1 MEKMKKVRVG
11 IIGGAG
17 YTGGELLRLL
27 VNHAGV
33 KITCVTSET
42 FPGKKITE
50 KYPKLKGLNKLTFQ
64 PYRKKRVIEDCD
76 FVFLAK
82 PHPNSFL
89 MVRELFGKVRII
101 DLSADF
107 RFPKARA
114 FERAYQTK
122 HLAPEFLKES
132 VYGLPEIFPKQIKKA
147 KLIANPGCYP
157 TGIIL
162 GLFPLFKTSAV
173 EPEISVSAVSGFS
186 GAGRSF
192 SPNNPACSVMD
203 NIRPYKVGVHPHSA
217 EMENKIKAATGKEVS
232 INFIPQ
238 VAGFERGILSVIFTR
253 LKKKTSSK
261 TLVSLYQK
269 TYQKCPF
276 VRLCPQ
282 GQYPEITNVVM
293 TNFCDLGVQILKD
306 NGLVIIAAIDNLLKG
321 AAGQAVQNLNIMAG
335 FPEKE
340 ALG

>member
-1 MEKMKKVRVG
+1 MKKIRVG

-27 VNHAGV
+27 ANHAGV

-42 FPGKKITE
+42 FRDKQVTEQYPDLKK
-50 KYPKLKGLNKLTFQ
+50 LDKLTFQ
-64 PYRKKRVIEDCD
+64 PYQKQEVVEKCD

-82 PHPNSFL
+82 PHPNSFA

-107 RFPKARA
+107 RFPTARD
-114 FERAYQTK
+114 FERAYRTK

-132 VYGLPEIFPKQIKKA
+132 VYGLPEIFPQQIKKA

-157 TGIIL
+157 TGVIL
-162 GLFPLFKTSAV
+162 AVFPLIQKGII

-186 GAGRSF
+186 GAGRSPAPG
-192 SPNNPACSVMD
+192 SPACSVTD
-203 NIRPYKVGVHPHSA
+203 NIRPYKVGIHPHSF
-217 EMENKIKAATGKEVS
+217 EMEEKIKAAAGQKVS

-253 LKKKTSSK
+253 LKKKTSPE
-261 TLVSLYQK
+261 TLASLYQK
-269 TYQKCPF
+269 TYRKCPF

-282 GQYPEITNVVM
+282 GQYPEIKNAVM
-293 TNFCDLGVQILKD
+293 TNFCDLGFQILKD
-306 NGLVIIAAIDNLLKG
+306 NGLVIIAAIDNLVKG

-340 ALG
+340 ALW

>member
-1 MEKMKKVRVG
+1 MKKIRVG

-33 KITCVTSET
+33 EITCVTSET
-42 FPGKKITE
+42 FPGKKVIE
-50 KYPKLKGLNKLTFQ
+50 QYPKLKGLNKLTFQ
-64 PYRKKRVIEDCD
+64 SYQKQQLIEDCD

-82 PHPNSFL
+82 PHPNSFS

-107 RFPKARA
+107 RFPAARD

-186 GAGRSF
+186 GAGRAP
-192 SPNNPACSVMD
+192 SPGGPACSVTD
-203 NIRPYKVGVHPHSA
+203 NIRPYKVGIHPHSA
-217 EMENKIKAATGKEVS
+217 EMEEKIKAATGKEIS

-238 VAGFERGILSVIFTR
+238 VAGFERGILSVIFAR
-253 LKKKTSSK
+253 LKKKSSPE

-269 TYQKCPF
+269 TYRKCPF
-276 VRLCPQ
+276 VRVRPQ
-282 GQYPEITNVVM
+282 GQYPEIKNVVL
-293 TNFCDLGVQILKD
+293 TNFCDLGVQPLKD
-306 NGLVIIAAIDNLLKG
+306 NGLVIIAAIDNLVKG
-321 AAGQAVQNLNIMAG
+321 AAGQAIQNLNLMAG

>member
-1 MEKMKKVRVG
+1 MKKVRVG
-11 IIGGAG
+11 IVGGAG

-33 KITCVTSET
+33 KITCITSET
-42 FPGKKITE
+42 FPGKKVIE
-50 KYPKLKGLNKLTFQ
+50 QYPKLKGLSNLTFQ
-64 PYRKKRVIEDCD
+64 SYQKQRVVEAVD

-82 PHPNSFL
+82 PHPNSFA

-107 RFPKARA
+107 RFPAA
-114 FERAYQTK
+114 QDFERAYQTK

-157 TGIIL
+157 TGVIL
-162 GLFPLFKTSAV
+162 AVFPLIQKGII
-173 EPEISVSAVSGFS
+173 EPEINVSAISGFS
-186 GAGRSF
+186 GAGRSL
-192 SPNNPACSVMD
+192 SPDSPAYSVVD

-217 EMENKIKAATGKEVS
+217 EMEEKIKTATGQEVS

-253 LKKKTSSK
+253 LKKKTSPE
-261 TLVSLYQK
+261 TLVSLYRK
-269 TYQKCPF
+269 TYRKCPF
-276 VRLCPQ
+276 VRVCPQ
-282 GQYPEITNVVM
+282 GQYPEIKNVVM
-293 TNFCDLGVQILKD
+293 TNFCNLGVQILKD
-306 NGLVIIAAIDNLLKG
+306 NGLVIITAIDNLIKG
-321 AAGQAVQNLNIMAG
+321 AAGQAIQNLNIMAG

-340 ALG
+340 ALQ

>member
-1 MEKMKKVRVG
+1 MKKIRVG

-27 VNHAGV
+27 VNHDGV
-33 KITCVTSET
+33 EITCVTSET
-42 FPGKKITE
+42 FQGKKVIE
-50 KYPKLKGLNKLTFQ
+50 KYPKLKELSKLTFQ
-64 PYRKKRVIEDCD
+64 SYQKQKVVESCD

-82 PHPNSFL
+82 PHPNSFS

-101 DLSADF
+101 DLSANF
-107 RFPKARA
+107 RFPAARD
-114 FERAYQTK
+114 FERAYHIK

-132 VYGLPEIFPKQIKKA
+132 VYGLPEIFPKQIKKT

-157 TGIIL
+157 TGVIL
-162 GLFPLFKTSAV
+162 AVFPLIQKGII

-186 GAGRSF
+186 GAGRSL
-192 SPNNPACSVMD
+192 SPDSPACSVMD

-217 EMENKIKAATGKEVS
+217 EMEEKIEAATGQEIS

-238 VAGFERGILSVIFTR
+238 VAGFERGILSIIFTR
-253 LKKKTSSK
+253 LKKKSSPE
-261 TLVSLYQK
+261 TLVSLYRK

-276 VRLCPQ
+276 VRVYPQ
-282 GQYPEITNVVM
+282 GQYPEIRNVVM

-306 NGLVIIAAIDNLLKG
+306 NGLVIIAAIDNLVKG
-321 AAGQAVQNLNIMAG
+321 AAGQAIQNLNIMAG
-335 FPEKE
+335 FPENE
-340 ALG
+340 ALE

>member
-1 MEKMKKVRVG
+1 MKKIRVG

-27 VNHAGV
+27 VNHDGV
-33 KITCVTSET
+33 EITCVTSET
-42 FPGKKITE
+42 FQGKKVIE
-50 KYPKLKGLNKLTFQ
+50 KYPKLKGLSKLTFQ
-64 PYRKKRVIEDCD
+64 SYQKQKVVADCD

-101 DLSADF
+101 DLSANF
-107 RFPKARA
+107 RFPSARD

-132 VYGLPEIFPKQIKKA
+132 VYGLPEIFPKQIKNA

-162 GLFPLFKTSAV
+162 GLFPLLKTSAV
-173 EPEISVSAVSGFS
+173 EPKISVSAVSGFS
-186 GAGRSF
+186 GAGRFPSLN
-192 SPNNPACSVMD
+192 SPAYSVMD
-203 NIRPYKVGVHPHSA
+203 NIRPYKVGAHPHGA
-217 EMENKIKAATGKEVS
+217 EMEEKIKTATGKKIS

-253 LKKKTSSK
+253 LKKKTPSE
-261 TLVSLYQK
+261 TLVSLYRK
-269 TYQKCPF
+269 IYRKCPF
-276 VRLCPQ
+276 VRVCPQ
-282 GQYPEITNVVM
+282 GQYPEIKNVVL

-306 NGLVIIAAIDNLLKG
+306 NELVIIAAIDNLVKG
-321 AAGQAVQNLNIMAG
+321 AAGQAIQNLNIMAG

-340 ALG
+340 ALW

>member
-1 MEKMKKVRVG
+1 MKKIRVG

-33 KITCVTSET
+33 EITCVTSET
-42 FPGKKITE
+42 FKDKQVIE
-50 KYPKLKGLNKLTFQ
+50 KYPKLKGLSKLTFQ
-64 PYRKKRVIEDCD
+64 SYQKQKVVEDCD

-82 PHPNSFL
+82 PHPNSFS

-101 DLSADF
+101 DLSANF
-107 RFPKARA
+107 RFPAA
-114 FERAYQTK
+114 QDFERAYQTE

-162 GLFPLFKTSAV
+162 GLFPLFNTNV
-173 EPEISVSAVSGFS
+173 IEPEINVSAVSGFS
-186 GAGRSF
+186 GAGRSL
-192 SPNNPACSVMD
+192 SPNSPAYSVMD
-203 NIRPYKVGVHPHSA
+203 NIRPYKVGVHPHGA
-217 EMENKIKAATGKEVS
+217 EMEEKIKAATGKKIS

-253 LKKKTSSK
+253 LKKKIAPE
-261 TLVSLYQK
+261 TLVSLYRK
-269 TYQKCPF
+269 TYRKCPF
-276 VRLCPQ
+276 VRVCPQ
-282 GQYPEITNVVM
+282 GQYPEIKNVVT
-293 TNFCDLGVQILKD
+293 TNFCDLGVQILK
-306 NGLVIIAAIDNLLKG
+306 NNSLVIITAIDNLIKG
-321 AAGQAVQNLNIMAG
+321 AAGQAIQNLNIMAG